1 MSIADIEPQSEM
13 HGGTPGHHEPPE
25 KVDARQRLGIWLFIG
40 ADVIT
45 VAALLFT
52 YLYLRGVDTA
62 GHWMSMV
69 GYPGHLHTYQE
80 WENLYNNGT
89 LPSPKPVYEGVLSAG
104 LQWLTVAITV
114 VSAAVL
120 WFGEKGLRAT
130 KNAKA
135 FSPFAVVAML
145 LTLAGVVVCAIQL
158 SDIPQIFVG
167 NNDSITMSYTTYDS
181 AMMAIIG
188 STLGHLVLLAF
199 LGLGLAIRS
208 ARGVINGDKWYQVR
222 LVRYFWVWVAISAI
236 VSTLITTTINTV
248 H

>member
-1 MSIADIEPQSEM
+1 MSIADIEPVSEM
-13 HGGTPGHHEPPE
+13 HGGTPGHHEDPE
-25 KVDARQRLGIWLFIG
+25 KVDGRQRLGVWLFIG

-52 YLYLRGVDTA
+52 YLYLRGVDT
-62 GHWMSMV
+62 GNHWMTML

-80 WENLYNNGT
+80 WENLLNAGT
-89 LPSPKPVYEGVLSAG
+89 LKNPTNVYVGTLSAG
-104 LQWLTVAITV
+104 LQWLTAALTV

-135 FSPFAVVAML
+135 FSPVAIVAMV

-158 SDIPQIFVG
+158 KDIPQIFVPA
-167 NNDSITMSYTTYDS
+167 NDSITMSYTTYDS

-188 STLGHLVLLAF
+188 STLGHLILLAF

-208 ARGVINGDKWYQVR
+208 ARGVISGDKWYQVR

-236 VSTLITTTINTV
+236 VTTLITTTINTV

>member
-1 MSIADIEPQSEM
+1 MSIADIEPVSEM
-13 HGGTPGHHEPPE
+13 HGGTPGHHEDPE
-25 KVDARQRLGIWLFIG
+25 KVDGRQRLGVWLFIG

-62 GHWMSMV
+62 GHWMEMT

-80 WENLYNNGT
+80 WENLLNAGT
-89 LPSPKPVYEGVLSAG
+89 LKNPTSVYVGTLSAG
-104 LQWLTVAITV
+104 LQWLTAGLTV
-114 VSAAVL
+114 ISAAVL

-135 FSPFAVVAML
+135 FSPMAVVAML

-158 SDIPQIFVG
+158 KDIPQIFVPA
-167 NNDSITMSYTTYDS
+167 NDSITMSYTTYDS

-208 ARGVINGDKWYQVR
+208 ARGVISGDKWYQVR
-222 LVRYFWVWVAISAI
+222 LVRYFWVWVAASAV

>member
-1 MSIADIEPQSEM
+1 MSIADIEPHSEM
-13 HGGTPGHHEPPE
+13 HGGEPGHHESPE

-52 YLYLRGVDTA
+52 YLYLRGVNTS
-62 GHWMSMV
+62 GHWMEMS
-69 GYPGHLHTYQE
+69 GLKGNLHTYQYYA
-80 WENLYNNGT
+80 NAYANGT
-89 LPSPKPVYEGVLSAG
+89 LPNPKNIYVGTLSAG

-120 WFGEKGLRAT
+120 WFGEKGLRAS

-135 FSPFAVVAML
+135 FSSMAVLATI
-145 LTLAGVVVCAIQL
+145 LTVVGVVVCAIQL
-158 SDIPQIFVG
+158 KDIPQIFVG
-167 NNDSITMSYTTYDS
+167 VNDSVTMSYTTYDS

-208 ARGVINGDKWYQVR
+208 ARGVIDGDKWYQVR
-222 LVRYFWVWVAISAI
+222 LVRFFWVWVAISAV
-236 VSTLITTTINTV
+236 VSTAITTTINTV

>member
-1 MSIADIEPQSEM
+1 MSIADIEPVSEM
-13 HGGTPGHHEPPE
+13 HGGTPGHHEDPE
-25 KVDARQRLGIWLFIG
+25 KVDGRQRLGVWLFIG

-62 GHWMSMV
+62 GHWMEMT

-80 WENLYNNGT
+80 WENLLNAGT
-89 LPSPKPVYEGVLSAG
+89 LKNPTSVYVGTLSAG
-104 LQWLTVAITV
+104 LQWLTAGLTV
-114 VSAAVL
+114 ISAAVL

-135 FSPFAVVAML
+135 FSPVAVVAML

-158 SDIPQIFVG
+158 KDIPQIFVPA
-167 NNDSITMSYTTYDS
+167 NDSITMSYTTYDS

-188 STLGHLVLLAF
+188 STLGHLVILAF

-208 ARGVINGDKWYQVR
+208 ARGVISGDKWYQVR
-222 LVRYFWVWVAISAI
+222 LVRYFWVWVAASAV